1 MCGSVL
7 GFFGSL
13 FSNEGDLIK
22 AQMDMQMRMAAE
34 QKKMYE
40 SRAQSEVL
48 AMEQKMNAL
57 KEDARQKK
65 KKNQAQFASSGL
77 LFDSPSYGAF
87 LKENK
92 RLLSKDL
99 QNAKLMGYERAEN
112 AMFGARQAVLSGQAA
127 QIEGAAKLSARRTR
141 LIGQAGEAIGDV
153 ASFGMNAYSFSKTGT
168 WPSDIRLK
176 EKIEFVKTDSDTGLN
191 IYNFNY
197 IGNSNRYQGVIAQ
210 EVINK
215 YPSAVVV
222 QNNLYKVLYD
232 KLNINFKQI

>member
-1 MCGSVL
+1 MCGAVL

-13 FSNEGDLIK
+13 FSNESDLIK

-40 SRAQSEVL
+40 SRAQAEVL

-92 RLLSKDL
+92 RLLKKDL

-127 QIEGAAKLSARRTR
+127 QIEGQAKLSARRTR
-141 LIGQAGEAIGDV
+141 LLGQAGQAVGDV
-153 ASFGMNAYSFSKTGT
+153 IGLGMDIYSLT
-168 WPSDIRLK
+168 
-176 EKIEFVKTDSDTGLN
+176 
-191 IYNFNY
+191 
-197 IGNSNRYQGVIAQ
+197 
-210 EVINK
+210 
-215 YPSAVVV
+215 
-222 QNNLYKVLYD
+222 
-232 KLNINFKQI
+232 

>member
-1 MCGSVL
+1 MCGAVL

-13 FSNEGDLIK
+13 FSNESDLIK

-141 LIGQAGEAIGDV
+141 LIGQAGEAISQT
-153 ASFGMNAYSFSKTGT
+153 AMFAMS
-168 WPSDIRLK
+168 
-176 EKIEFVKTDSDTGLN
+176 
-191 IYNFNY
+191 
-197 IGNSNRYQGVIAQ
+197 
-210 EVINK
+210 
-215 YPSAVVV
+215 
-222 QNNLYKVLYD
+222 
-232 KLNINFKQI
+232 

>member
-13 FSNEGDLIK
+13 FSNESDLIK

-153 ASFGMNAYSFSKTGT
+153 ASFGMNAYSTF
-168 WPSDIRLK
+168 SDIRLK

-232 KLNINFKQI
+232 KLNINFRHI